1 MTVTKVLGFTNDELA
16 TLTEAGGI
24 LGIMAKEFSKG
35 SDSEV
40 TVLDDSAK
48 QLVAALKDVLGRL
61 E

>member
-1 MTVTKVLGFTNDELA
+1 MKITRVLGFTEEELA

-24 LGIMAKEFSKG
+24 LGIMAKEFCKG

-40 TVLDDSAK
+40 TALDENAK